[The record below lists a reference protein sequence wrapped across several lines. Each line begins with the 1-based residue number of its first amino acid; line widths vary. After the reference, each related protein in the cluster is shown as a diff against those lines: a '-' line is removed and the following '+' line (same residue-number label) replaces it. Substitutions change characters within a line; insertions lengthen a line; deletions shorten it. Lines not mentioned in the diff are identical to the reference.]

1 MPSRKTTAADQE
13 EDVYREQDASAESE
27 DDIIGVTAK
36 SLSNAV
42 VWGTDWTA
50 ATVVDQLR
58 RGTISLDPAFQRRDA
73 WTDDRKSRFIESLL
87 LGLPIPQLV
96 LAESQKAKGRFI
108 VIDGKQR
115 LLSLSRFTGVGLAED
130 QKPLALTGLK
140 VRTDLNKLTFADIK
154 AQVKYESLVSEFE
167 NQAIRTVVIRGWG
180 SEEVLY
186 TIFHRLNTGSVPL
199 SPQEL
204 RQALHPGGFL
214 SFAAK
219 FSEQSQ
225 PLKTLLGLTKP
236 DFRMRDV
243 ELVVRFYSFNLRL
256 GEYKGNLKRFLDDTC
271 DQLNKTWTAE
281 EQTVRDTATR
291 FDESVEAALKIFSK
305 TNVFRKWDGERF
317 EKPLNRAVFDVVAN
331 SLFDPKIRA
340 AALKEKD
347 TVIGAFKTVCT
358 EEDFRSS
365 IESTT
370 KSKDAVRT
378 RFSKWYRALG
388 DALGKKIAVQLPE

>member
-1 MPSRKTTAADQE
+1 MVTPAAVSQFWSLRFDPGWHW
-13 EDVYREQDASAESE
+13 DRPHMAALPDH
-27 DDIIGVTAK
+27 IGDHPV
-36 SLSNAV
+36 L
-42 VWGTDWTA
+42 
-50 ATVVDQLR
+50 
-58 RGTISLDPAFQRRDA
+58 F
-73 WTDDRKSRFIESLL
+73 SLL
-87 LGLPIPQLV
+87 EAFHGQLTYLCPSETASEQNSNHSVVTLAAQAGL
-96 LAESQKAKGRFI
+96 SQKAKGRFI

-115 LLSLSRFTGVGLAED
+115 LLSLSKFTGVGLAED

-256 GEYKGNLKRFLDDTC
+256 GEYKGNLKKFLDDTC

-281 EQTVRDTATR
+281 EQTVRDIATR

-347 TVIGAFKTVCT
+347 TVIEAFKAVCT
-358 EEDFRSS
+358 EESFRSS

-370 KSKDAVRT
+370 KSKDAVST

-388 DALGKKIAVQLPE
+388 DALGKKIAVHLPE

>member
-1 MPSRKTTAADQE
+1 MPISMIQRTIALRIAMPSKTITAADQE

-27 DDIIGVTAK
+27 DDITGVTAK

-73 WTDDRKSRFIESLL
+73 WTDDRKSRFIESLM

-115 LLSLSRFTGVGLAED
+115 LLSLSKFTGVGLAED

-140 VRTDLNKLTFADIK
+140 VRTDLNTLTFEDIK
-154 AQVKYESLVSEFE
+154 AKVKYESLVSEFE
-167 NQAIRTVVIRGWG
+167 NQAVRTVVIRGWG

-236 DFRMRDV
+236 DFRMR
-243 ELVVRFYSFNLRL
+243 
-256 GEYKGNLKRFLDDTC
+256 C
-271 DQLNKTWTAE
+271 
-281 EQTVRDTATR
+281 
-291 FDESVEAALKIFSK
+291 
-305 TNVFRKWDGERF
+305 
-317 EKPLNRAVFDVVAN
+317 
-331 SLFDPKIRA
+331 
-340 AALKEKD
+340 
-347 TVIGAFKTVCT
+347 
-358 EEDFRSS
+358 
-365 IESTT
+365 
-370 KSKDAVRT
+370 
-378 RFSKWYRALG
+378 
-388 DALGKKIAVQLPE
+388 